1 MWNNLPN
8 PHSSLSPLPF
18 TLVRDVR
25 LDLWTY
31 HLLRSLQSNVS
42 LGQLVHCPY
51 YRPFSAL
58 DAGFTSPPFL
68 IGTDHYFEWR
78 LLSHHQPLC
87 LITFCISPVFDF
99 PSPKVH
105 FGNSIIHA
113 CPTITILYWDC
124 PESLPSNV
132 AEFLFQLGE
141 HLPNNNLY
149 LFKSFLDWFVADF
162 FLPIS
167 LTIPPTIL
175 FNQLNLPL
183 SPSPLQTPSLYL
195 WCIQNSKLGLTTL
208 TGVQQLYSLWIIFQK
223 KNKALYSYSG
233 IYYYTRQMH

>member
-18 TLVRDVR
+18 TPVRDVR
-25 LDLWTY
+25 LDLWAY
-31 HLLRSLQSNVS
+31 CLLRSLQSNTS

-58 DAGFTSPPFL
+58 NVGFTSPLFL
-68 IGTDHYFEWR
+68 IGADHYFEWR
-78 LLSHHQPLC
+78 SLSHLQPLC

-105 FGNSIIHA
+105 FGNSIIYA

-124 PESLPSNV
+124 PESLPSNI
-132 AEFLFQLGE
+132 ADFLFQLGE
-141 HLPNNNLY
+141 HLPNDNLY
-149 LFKSFLDWFVADF
+149 LFESFLDQFVTDF

-167 LTIPPTIL
+167 PYNSPYNPLRPTQSPTLPFTPANPFTIPL
-175 FNQLNLPL
+175 
-183 SPSPLQTPSLYL
+183 
-195 WCIQNSKLGLTTL
+195 
-208 TGVQQLYSLWIIFQK
+208 V
-223 KNKALYSYSG
+223 
-233 IYYYTRQMH
+233 YTEQ

>member
-18 TLVRDVR
+18 APVRDVR

-31 HLLRSLQSNVS
+31 CLLRSLQSNAS

-68 IGTDHYFEWR
+68 LSADHYFEWR
-78 LLSHHQPLC
+78 SLSHLQPLC

-132 AEFLFQLGE
+132 ADFLFQLGE
-141 HLPNNNLY
+141 HLPDDNLY
-149 LFKSFLDWFVADF
+149 LFKSFLDRFIADF

-167 LTIPPTIL
+167 PYDSPYNPLWPTQPPTLPFTPANPFTIPL
-175 FNQLNLPL
+175 
-183 SPSPLQTPSLYL
+183 
-195 WCIQNSKLGLTTL
+195 
-208 TGVQQLYSLWIIFQK
+208 V
-223 KNKALYSYSG
+223 
-233 IYYYTRQMH
+233 YTEQ

>member
-18 TLVRDVR
+18 TPVRDIR

-31 HLLRSLQSNVS
+31 RLLRSLQSNAS

-68 IGTDHYFEWR
+68 LGADHYFEWR
-78 LLSHHQPLC
+78 SLSHLQPLC

-113 CPTITILYWDC
+113 CPTITILSGNY
-124 PESLPSNV
+124 
-132 AEFLFQLGE
+132 
-141 HLPNNNLY
+141 
-149 LFKSFLDWFVADF
+149 
-162 FLPIS
+162 
-167 LTIPPTIL
+167 
-175 FNQLNLPL
+175 
-183 SPSPLQTPSLYL
+183 PLQLQGRPTCPRGRGACTKRERL
-195 WCIQNSKLGLTTL
+195 QAEQA
-208 TGVQQLYSLWIIFQK
+208 QQAIRE
-223 KNKALYSYSG
+223 AHV
-233 IYYYTRQMH
+233 T

>member
-18 TLVRDVR
+18 TPVKDVR

-31 HLLRSLQSNVS
+31 HLLRSLQSNAS

-51 YRPFSAL
+51 YRSFSAL
-58 DAGFTSPPFL
+58 NAGFTSPPFL

-78 LLSHHQPLC
+78 SLSHLQPLC

-113 CPTITILYWDC
+113 CPTITIFYWDC
-124 PESLPSNV
+124 PESLPSNI
-132 AEFLFQLGE
+132 ADFLFQLGE
-141 HLPNNNLY
+141 HLPDNNLY
-149 LFKSFLDWFVADF
+149 LFESFLDQFVTDF

-167 LTIPPTIL
+167 PYDSPYNPLHPTQPPTLPFTPANPFTIPL
-175 FNQLNLPL
+175 
-183 SPSPLQTPSLYL
+183 
-195 WCIQNSKLGLTTL
+195 
-208 TGVQQLYSLWIIFQK
+208 V
-223 KNKALYSYSG
+223 
-233 IYYYTRQMH
+233 YTEQ